1 MIILRVCQILG
12 KEIMKDSPVILILGA
27 INETKS
33 GFIDDLFDKYTD
45 LKKDYIIV
53 DCQGNN
59 WKKKIQEYNPSKKYV
74 IFISQASFLE
84 MSIKMSLGKL
94 KLPVSWSDLLYY
106 CERGGIHILPIET
119 FDSIMLSNLLFHH
132 RDPFDRILICQ
143 ALNRQ
148 YSILSKDGLFEAYG
162 VLRMWD

>member
-1 MIILRVCQILG
+1 MNYLIDTHTLLWYLSNSDQLPLKAKQVLD
-12 KEIMKDSPVILILGA
+12 EKD
-27 INETKS
+27 N
-33 GFIDDLFDKYTD
+33 
-45 LKKDYIIV
+45 
-53 DCQGNN
+53 
-59 WKKKIQEYNPSKKYV
+59 V

-119 FDSIMLSNLLFHH
+119 SDSIMLNNLPFHH

-148 YSILSKDGLFEAYG
+148 YTILSKNGLFDTYG
-162 VLRMWD
+162 LVRVWD

>member
-1 MIILRVCQILG
+1 MNYLIDTHTLLWYLSNSNQLPLKAKQILD
-12 KEIMKDSPVILILGA
+12 EKD
-27 INETKS
+27 N
-33 GFIDDLFDKYTD
+33 
-45 LKKDYIIV
+45 
-53 DCQGNN
+53 
-59 WKKKIQEYNPSKKYV
+59 V

-119 FDSIMLSNLLFHH
+119 FDSIMLSNLPFHH

-148 YSILSKDGLFEAYG
+148 YTILSKDVLFDAYG
-162 VLRMWD
+162 VTRVWE